1 MARFTTRDVE
11 LAGQVIPANQLVMLW
26 LLAANHDDRQ
36 FPDPERFDIH
46 RTPNEHLVF
55 GHGIHF
61 CLGAPLARLEG
72 KIAVDVLLTR
82 LADIQ
87 ITRTTTLQF
96 YDNVFGPRSLPL
108 TVRWA

>member
-1 MARFTTRDVE
+1 ME
-11 LAGQVIPANQLVMLW
+11 IAGVTIPAGAQVIIC
-26 LLAANHDDRQ
+26 LAASKRDADCAV
-36 FPDPERFDIH
+36 DSETLDLERGNSHHIA
-46 RTPNEHLVF
+46 F

-87 ITRTTTLQF
+87 ITRPSALQF
-96 YDNVFGPRSLPL
+96 YDNVFGPWSLPL